1 MKNKTKKRVLFLF
14 ILAGLIVINY
24 PYISQKIKKTEE
36 KGIIRE
42 YQKNIDKMQPEV
54 LENIKENA
62 REYNIR
68 LADNQ
73 SPLSDGFS
81 SGDIKDRE
89 YEKQLNP
96 FGEGLM
102 GYIQIPKIEA
112 DLPIY
117 HGVST
122 EVLERGAGHLK
133 GSSLPVGG
141 EGTHSVVSSHRGLPS
156 AELFTNLD
164 QLEKGDI
171 FIFYILDEALAYEVD
186 NIKTVLPDETESL
199 RINEGEDRATL
210 VTCTPY
216 GINSHRLLVQ
226 GIRTELDSFD
236 GDGMKRAGMS
246 FWMNIIAVTSAVIL
260 IVSGKILLFPSK
272 RRKNREKI

>member
-1 MKNKTKKRVLFLF
+1 MKSKTKKRVLFLF

-68 LADNQ
+68 LAGNQ

-112 DLPIY
+112 ALPIY

-236 GDGMKRAGMS
+236 GDWMKRAGMS